1 MISLEDIKGSTVF
14 FVIEWFEKFWS
25 LEMECMLFHWEW
37 LGEVEE
43 WAVLDSPGCMMTGLT
58 IKVVAFHQ
66 EKQDPQ
72 WVFRPT
78 SFDSQDLFPVFIWQV
93 NIVRSKD
100 CLRELEE
107 LTELLDPDLII
118 MVSEIITE
126 WVVWWLL
133 KMHLQRLWLHLYS
146 LNSFTLSLKTTQ
158 CGRNPLPWVPGKP
171 LSWEDFIQD
180 RLDFPAVFTNHVW
193 CSLSTGQ
200 PVRHV
205 DLVIV
210 LFQELDI

>member
-1 MISLEDIKGSTVF
+1 MI
-14 FVIEWFEKFWS
+14 EKFWS

-58 IKVVAFHQ
+58 IKVVVFHW
-66 EKQDPQ
+66 ERQDPQ
-72 WVFRPT
+72 WVVRPT
-78 SFDSQDLFPVFIWQV
+78 SFGSQDLFPVFIWQG

-133 KMHLQRLWLHLYS
+133 KMHFQRLWLHLYS
-146 LNSFTLSLKTTQ
+146 LNSSTLSLKTTQ
-158 CGRNPLPWVPGKP
+158 CGRTPP
-171 LSWEDFIQD
+171 LSPRQ
-180 RLDFPAVFTNHVW
+180 AT
-193 CSLSTGQ
+193 
-200 PVRHV
+200 
-205 DLVIV
+205 V
-210 LFQELDI
+210 LGEFHPG